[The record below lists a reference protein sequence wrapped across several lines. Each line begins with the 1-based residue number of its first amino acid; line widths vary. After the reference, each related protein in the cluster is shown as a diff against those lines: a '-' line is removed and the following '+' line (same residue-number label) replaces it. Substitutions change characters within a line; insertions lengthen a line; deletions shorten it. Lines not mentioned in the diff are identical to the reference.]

1 MGTPKLLHATKW
13 IHLFERD
20 GWIYASRRLP
30 GQPGR
35 IDAVSIVA
43 LHRDANDPQ
52 RHRLVVIEEHRAPID
67 GWEFGLPAGLLD
79 PGEEIAACAARE
91 LREETGLEVSN
102 LIRVSG
108 KTYTSAGLAD
118 ETQAFALLT
127 CTGVP
132 AESPGVDNERIRVHL
147 LSRQGCADLLARND
161 RGEVALS
168 SRLWPLLMSA
178 ASEGRACGLHLQ
190 D

>member
-1 MGTPKLLHATKW
+1 MSEPKLLHATKW
-13 IHLFERD
+13 IHLLERD

-30 GQPGR
+30 GQAER

-43 LHRDANDPQ
+43 LHHEPDDPK
-52 RHRLVVIEEHRAPID
+52 RHRLVVIEEFRIPID
-67 GWEFGLPAGLLD
+67 GWEFSLPAGLLD
-79 PGEEIAACAARE
+79 AGESVATCAARE

-147 LSRQGCADLLARND
+147 LSRQGCADLLARNE

-168 SRLWPLLMSA
+168 SRLWPFLLTA
-178 ASEGRACGLHLQ
+178 ASNGRLGEALLQ
-190 D
+190 E

>member
-1 MGTPKLLHATKW
+1 MSEPKLLHATKW
-13 IHLFERD
+13 IHLLERD

-30 GQPGR
+30 GQAER

-43 LHRDANDPQ
+43 LHHEPDDPK
-52 RHRLVVIEEHRAPID
+52 RHRLVVIEEFRIPID
-67 GWEFGLPAGLLD
+67 GWEFSLPAGLLD
-79 PGEEIAACAARE
+79 AGESVATCAARE

-118 ETQAFALLT
+118 ETQAFAVVT
-127 CTGVP
+127 CSGVP
-132 AESPGVDNERIRVHL
+132 APDPGVDGERIRVHL
-147 LSRQGCADLLARND
+147 LSRTDCRDLLASNE
-161 RGEVALS
+161 RGEVSLS
-168 SRLWPLLMSA
+168 ARLWPVLMSA
-178 ASEGRACGLHLQ
+178 SCSGQILGLALP